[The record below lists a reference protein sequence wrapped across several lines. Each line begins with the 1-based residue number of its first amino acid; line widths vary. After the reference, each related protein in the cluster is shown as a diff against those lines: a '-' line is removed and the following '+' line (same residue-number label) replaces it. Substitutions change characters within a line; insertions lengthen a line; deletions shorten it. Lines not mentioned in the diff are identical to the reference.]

1 MDLFRIPGASH
12 FGPVL
17 SWGSYEM
24 TLEASR
30 TKGLLAN
37 GADVARK
44 AVLAE
49 ENPADES
56 AVGLDLVE

>member
-1 MDLFRIPGASH
+1 
-12 FGPVL
+12 
-17 SWGSYEM
+17 M